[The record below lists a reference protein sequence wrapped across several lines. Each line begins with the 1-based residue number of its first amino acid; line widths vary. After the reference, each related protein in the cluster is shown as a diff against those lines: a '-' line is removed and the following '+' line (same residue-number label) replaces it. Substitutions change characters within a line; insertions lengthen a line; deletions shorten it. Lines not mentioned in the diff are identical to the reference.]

1 MMRNWSIR
9 VVGVFA
15 MFCAGSLEAQADETR
30 NAYRQWRVYGGG
42 LENLHYSA
50 LNHINRENVHQ
61 LEVAW
66 TYDTGDTYEGSE
78 MQCKAINVN
87 GVL

>member
-1 MMRNWSIR
+1 MRNWNIG
-9 VVGVFA
+9 VVGVLVVFWT
-15 MFCAGSLEAQADETR
+15 GSVDARAEEAR

-42 LENLHYSA
+42 SENLHYSA
-50 LNHINRENVHQ
+50 LNQINRENVHQ

-78 MQCKAINVN
+78 MQCNPINVN
-87 GVL
+87 